1 MEILT
6 QRLVSTGAFNELMI
20 YIFFINVALIG
31 GCGLLIYMF
40 LRELVKKFDTS
51 LRIII
56 KCIYISFWLAISI
69 ITFTYGI
76 NYYNTMQ
83 KEVMQYDVVI
93 DNSVSFNEIVE
104 KYDVIKIDGKL
115 ITIQDKIKK

>member
-6 QRLVSTGAFNELMI
+6 QRIVSTGAFDELMM
-20 YIFFINVALIG
+20 YILFLNVFIIG
-31 GCGLLIYMF
+31 GCGLLIYML
-40 LRELVKKFDTS
+40 LRDLIKKFDTS

-56 KCIYISFWLAISI
+56 KCIYIAFWLAISI
-69 ITFTYGI
+69 IAFTHGI

-83 KEVMQYDVVI
+83 KEVMQYDVVM
-93 DNSVSFNEIVE
+93 DDSVSFNEIAE

>member
-40 LRELVKKFDTS
+40 FRELVKKFDTS
-51 LRIII
+51 LRIIF
-56 KCIYISFWLAISI
+56 KCIYIAFWLAISI
-69 ITFTYGI
+69 IAFAYGI

-93 DNSVSFNEIVE
+93 DDSVSFNEIAE

-115 ITIQDKIKK
+115 ITIQDKIER